1 MDKLIGEYKMKMVE
15 PECAPGSAR
24 YGVLVSPERDISPVF
39 PYLNAVMNNAWYDHE
54 NQILIWREQNQA
66 YALRPNEIRIAR
78 ASDPAEAQQIAAEL
92 VAEVNRTWQQ
102 RDTITP
108 RFTQRKRPGIF
119 DIFKLLP
126 GTNCKLCGY
135 VTCLAYAAD
144 LCQEKVTIEQCP
156 PLSQPEYAEYREKV
170 LLLISPEE

>member
-1 MDKLIGEYKMKMVE
+1 MDKLISEYRTQLVE
-15 PECAPGSAR
+15 PGCAPGSGR
-24 YGVLVSPERDISPVF
+24 WGVQVNVSGDISAVF
-39 PYLNAVMNNAWYDHE
+39 PYLNAITKSAWYDHE
-54 NQILIWREQNQA
+54 NQILIWREQDQA

-92 VAEVNRTWQQ
+92 VAEVNRTWHD
-102 RDTITP
+102 RDNITP
-108 RFTQRKRPGIF
+108 RFTQRKRPAIF

-144 LCQEKVTIEQCP
+144 LCQEKVAVEQCP
-156 PLSQPEYAEYREKV
+156 PLLQPEYAENREKV
-170 LLLISPEE
+170 LVLISPEE